1 MTFSYLTGGGGF
13 SSRFDTLQS
22 PRSVDGGAASSNA
35 AASTSQPAPSSS
47 PLYDEAVAGVF
58 FSHGFAAASS
68 VIVQRPQLRLAF
80 PRLSPPCLAPFST
93 SQHPECHCSPW
104 PTPNSCHPAF
114 PVPAAGAMRLGL
126 RLEQR
131 SDVRRLVDGLTRR
144 LAAAGEDLAAAVG
157 RVDDLSA
164 RNAALEGVVRE
175 LREQLQLE
183 AARPAAQVR
192 AAQPLPCTLRQYL
205 RD

>member
-1 MTFSYLTGGGGF
+1 
-13 SSRFDTLQS
+13 
-22 PRSVDGGAASSNA
+22 
-35 AASTSQPAPSSS
+35 
-47 PLYDEAVAGVF
+47 
-58 FSHGFAAASS
+58 
-68 VIVQRPQLRLAF
+68 
-80 PRLSPPCLAPFST
+80 
-93 SQHPECHCSPW
+93 
-104 PTPNSCHPAF
+104 
-114 PVPAAGAMRLGL
+114 MRLGL